1 MSDLEARYRDALR
14 WYPKAWRRR
23 NEDAVLGTLLDRA
36 DDEKRQTPAAGELA
50 NLRGSAI
57 LTLLGPLGQIPGP
70 IRERTAALAFSM
82 VGGIAIAALVALA
95 LQKSTLPPQFVRLL
109 PATGPFLGVGFIYYG
124 VLILAL
130 AAGLIGLKWVARGIA
145 VASIAVAIVLRLSPA
160 NRFLDHAPTATT
172 IIFIA
177 ALTALSFIG
186 NPFRS
191 ARGRTWIAI
200 GAASWAA
207 FLEFTLWYQH
217 ATKGGVAGST
227 DWFLGPLAQWMG
239 FAFPLVIVLA
249 MILWR
254 AKRSPW
260 AGAILI
266 VEVPIILFV
275 FLGWQHGRT
284 LLGIA
289 AFTVAIAATV
299 IGCLLLLRGFGLR
312 IHITRT

>member
-1 MSDLEARYRDALR
+1 MSDLEARYRDVLR

-57 LTLLGPLGQIPGP
+57 LAHLGPLGRIPAP
-70 IRERTAALAFSM
+70 VRDRTAALAFSM

-95 LQKSTLPPQFVRLL
+95 VQKSTLPPQWVKLV

-130 AAGLIGLKWVARGIA
+130 AAGLIGLKWVARGLA
-145 VASIAVAIVLRLSPA
+145 LASIAVAVVLRLSPA

-172 IIFIA
+172 IILVA
-177 ALTALSFIG
+177 TLTALSFIG
-186 NPFRS
+186 NPFRP
-191 ARGRTWIAI
+191 ARGRGWIAV
-200 GAASWAA
+200 GSASWAS
-207 FLEFTLWYQH
+207 FIGFTLWYQH
-217 ATKGGVAGST
+217 ATQGGVAGST

-249 MILWR
+249 LILWR
-254 AKRSPW
+254 AKRTPW
-260 AGAILI
+260 AAAILI
-266 VEVPIILFV
+266 VEVPIIVFA
-275 FLGWQHGRT
+275 FLGWQNLPT
-284 LLGIA
+284 LLNLA
-289 AFTVAIAATV
+289 AFATAIVATV

-312 IHITRT
+312 LRITRT